1 MKRGDTIGWIVID
14 PETGEPVMWCNSRSE
29 ARRVAEESGARYARA
44 VVA

>member
-1 MKRGDTIGWIVID
+1 MKRGQTIGWIVVD
-14 PETGEPVMWCNSRSE
+14 PKTGEPVSWHKSRSE